1 MKGKEIAIFYDDG
14 ASIVRRDGTLIE
26 EHNDWVFIL
35 INGKT
40 MSIPKSRVVRIE
52 FKEEVTP

>member
-14 ASIVRRDGTLIE
+14 QSVVRRDGTLIE

-35 INGKT
+35 VNGKT

-52 FKEEVTP
+52 FKEDVTP